1 MLLIAMTN
9 FNQSFYGSGDK
20 KKKKKEQMSFKNLR
34 VKYFFK

>member
-1 MLLIAMTN
+1 MTN
-9 FNQSFYGSGDK
+9 FNQSFYGSGD